1 MWQGLLIRIP
11 SPIVRLPLR
20 NISLGSTKSKGN
32 DEKVVN
38 KQCNMINFKM
48 SKLRQPK
55 FLLLTFLNK
64 VMDQS
69 ALSRKVDP
77 QEAAMKKAADELARF
92 DPAPQK

>member
-1 MWQGLLIRIP
+1 M
-11 SPIVRLPLR
+11 R
-20 NISLGSTKSKGN
+20 NLSLSSLMSKGN
-32 DEKVVN
+32 DEKVIN
-38 KQCNMINFKM
+38 KRYNIISNH
-48 SKLRQPK
+48 
-55 FLLLTFLNK
+55 LNLSLKNPISVK